1 MSRGVG
7 YVVDIGDTGGAV
19 TQNILVVEDN
29 AETCEFLKE
38 LLERNGYAVRTA
50 RDGGQ
55 AHSIF
60 AMYKPDMVLLD
71 LILPGESGFEI
82 CERMKAQRENIPV
95 VVLSAIDLESS
106 RNLAAKTGA
115 NGYLTKPIR
124 ESELIETIKSIS
136 KTAFR
141 HAHRDRSKDQGAIR
155 FSCRCGKRF
164 KVSIKRQGKMMT
176 CTNCGEPL
184 NVPRQS

>member
-7 YVVDIGDTGGAV
+7 YVVDTTDSGGAV
-19 TQNILVVEDN
+19 TQNILVVDDKP
-29 AETCEFLKE
+29 ETCEFLKSM
-38 LLERNGYAVRTA
+38 LERHGFAVRIA

-55 AHSIF
+55 AHSTF
-60 AMYKPDMVLLD
+60 AMYKPDLVLLD

-82 CERMKAQRENIPV
+82 CERLKAQRDNVPV
-95 VVLSAIDLESS
+95 VVVSAIDLESS

-115 NGYLTKPIR
+115 DGYLTKPIR
-124 ESELIETIKSIS
+124 ESELLETIKSIS
-136 KTAFR
+136 KAAFR
-141 HAHRDRSKDQGAIR
+141 RAHRDRSKDEGAIR

-176 CTNCGEPL
+176 CTQCGEPL
-184 NVPRQS
+184 SVPRQA

>member
-7 YVVDIGDTGGAV
+7 YVVDTGDSGGAV
-19 TQNILVVEDN
+19 TQNILVVDDN
-29 AETCEFLKE
+29 EETCEFLKGI
-38 LLERNGYAVRTA
+38 LERHGYAVRTA
-50 RDGGQ
+50 HDGGQ
-55 AHSIF
+55 AHSTF
-60 AMYKPDMVLLD
+60 AMYKPDLVLLD

-82 CERMKAQRENIPV
+82 CERLKAQRENIPV

-115 NGYLTKPIR
+115 DGYLAKPIR
-124 ESELIETIKSIS
+124 ESELLETIKSIS
-136 KTAFR
+136 EVAFR
-141 HAHRDRSKDQGAIR
+141 RAHRDRSKDQGAIR

-164 KVSIKRQGKMMT
+164 KVSIKRQGKLMT

-184 NVPRQS
+184 SVPRQT

>member
-7 YVVDIGDTGGAV
+7 YVVDTGVSGGAV
-19 TQNILVVEDN
+19 TQNILVIDDN
-29 AETCEFLKE
+29 EETCEFLTE
-38 LLERNGYAVRTA
+38 ILERHGYAVRTA

-55 AHSIF
+55 AHSTF
-60 AMYKPDMVLLD
+60 AMYKPDLVLLD

-82 CERMKAQRENIPV
+82 CERLKAQRENIPV

-115 NGYLTKPIR
+115 DGYLAKPIR
-124 ESELIETIKSIS
+124 ESELLETIKSIS
-136 KTAFR
+136 EAAFR
-141 HAHRDRSKDQGAIR
+141 RAHRDRSKDQGAIR

-164 KVSIKRQGKMMT
+164 KVSIKRQGKLMT

-184 NVPRQS
+184 SVPRQA

>member
-7 YVVDIGDTGGAV
+7 YVVDTGVSGGAV
-19 TQNILVVEDN
+19 TQNILVIDDN
-29 AETCEFLKE
+29 EETCEFLTE
-38 LLERNGYAVRTA
+38 ILERHGYAVRTA

-55 AHSIF
+55 AHSTF

-82 CERMKAQRENIPV
+82 CERLKAQRENIPV

-115 NGYLTKPIR
+115 DGYLAKPIR
-124 ESELIETIKSIS
+124 ESELLETIKSIS
-136 KTAFR
+136 EATFR
-141 HAHRDRSKDQGAIR
+141 RAHRDRSKDQGAIR

-164 KVSIKRQGKMMT
+164 KVSVQRQGKMMT
-176 CTNCGEPL
+176 CTSCGDPL
-184 NVPRQS
+184 TVPRQS